1 MNRQDPMTR
10 EDSKMIDHRATLDVE
25 GAPSRH
31 LERAADPA
39 DQHEYNAFIAAGL
52 VMLAALIVGVHL
64 LLGFRS

>member
-1 MNRQDPMTR
+1 
-10 EDSKMIDHRATLDVE
+10 MIDHRATLDVE

-31 LERAADPA
+31 LERAADPE